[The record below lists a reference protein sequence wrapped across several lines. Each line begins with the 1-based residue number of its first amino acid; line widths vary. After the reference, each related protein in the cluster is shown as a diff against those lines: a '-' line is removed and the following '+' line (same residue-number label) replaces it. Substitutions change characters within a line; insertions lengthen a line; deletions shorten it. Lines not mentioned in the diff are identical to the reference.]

1 MRKIPCQNEPR
12 NIRTAHN
19 KPNVFCDIIMHL
31 MAFGTKTKKKA
42 YLWIISALQA
52 FSSFEYLFF
61 VFMDITFLY
70 YISEGRDDVIS
81 GSTKTVQ
88 HSVTSLTNI
97 SRNITLVL
105 FKLGTR
111 TVTHKK

>member
-1 MRKIPCQNEPR
+1 
-12 NIRTAHN
+12 
-19 KPNVFCDIIMHL
+19 MHL

-111 TVTHKK
+111 TVTHTQKKTTADFFAFFDCNDIFFSFKHAIY